1 MSLFGLYTQD
11 VVSALGV
18 IGVLDYVNLFARNC
32 GTLHYDINWYFY
44 CCTRFDEDVGKVEL
58 DYPRDMSM
66 WSGVGYNI
74 DTVFQWKDGEY

>member
-1 MSLFGLYTQD
+1 LSGVLERYCILGRYCILHTLIVGFADCGIFN
-11 VVSALGV
+11 VVS
-18 IGVLDYVNLFARNC
+18 
-32 GTLHYDINWYFY
+32 
-44 CCTRFDEDVGKVEL
+44 RFDEDVGKVEL